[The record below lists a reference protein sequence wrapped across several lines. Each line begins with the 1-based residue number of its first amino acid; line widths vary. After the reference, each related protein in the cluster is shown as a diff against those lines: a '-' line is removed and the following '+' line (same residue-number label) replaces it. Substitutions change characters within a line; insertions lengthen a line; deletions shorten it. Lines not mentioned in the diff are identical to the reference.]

1 MHSHHWAWQ
10 RQRPQHH
17 VGAVRSYAR
26 DLDFYDLRG
35 PNESPRG
42 PCDQCAAVATDNTS
56 LYLSFSSSDDDDDDD
71 VLWTAA
77 EEGKPL
83 WPRYAVTNRRYLLR
97 SGIYKYNL
105 YAAFAMFDS
114 EDRVLPVSYTHLTLP
129 TIYSV

>member
-1 MHSHHWAWQ
+1 MSLVQVMAMDAHHWAWQ

-42 PCDQCAAVATDNTS
+42 PCDQCATEAAANTS
-56 LYLSFSSSDDDDDDD
+56 LYLSFSSSASDDDDD

-77 EEGKPL
+77 QEGRQL
-83 WPRYAVTNRRYLLR
+83 WQRYGVTNRRYLLCP
-97 SGIYKYNL
+97 GNKEP
-105 YAAFAMFDS
+105 A
-114 EDRVLPVSYTHLTLP
+114 ED
-129 TIYSV
+129 